1 MKKHFTLI
9 ELLVV
14 IAIIAILAAMLL
26 PALAKARDKAQTASC
41 QANLRQLGTATAM
54 YVSDNDQYMPQVYG
68 NKPGPWWWEQL
79 YDYYGDYKVMACP
92 AGDETVGD
100 WHRTNGEGV
109 VLTSFTKLHYAAK
122 QAHIWNGG
130 GCYYS
135 RKIVKFT
142 EPSSVVP
149 YCDYKQAYSHFCSV
163 DGCADNY
170 NTSEDMTSVKRHNL
184 MQNCCY
190 IDGHVQSLTYSQF
203 KDKGTMGQKIFGHG
217 MF

>member
-1 MKKHFTLI
+1 MKKQFTLI

-41 QANLRQLGTATAM
+41 QANLKQLGTATAM
-54 YVSDNDQYMPQVYG
+54 YTSDNDMYMPQVYG
-68 NKPGPWWWEQL
+68 SKPGPWWWEQL
-79 YDYYGDYKVMACP
+79 YNYYGDYKVMACP

-109 VLTSFTKLHYAAK
+109 VLTSFNKLHYAAK

-130 GCYYS
+130 GCNYS

-142 EPSSVVP
+142 EPSAVVP
-149 YCDYKQAYSHFCSV
+149 YCDYKQAYSHYCCV

-170 NTSEDMTSVKRHNL
+170 NTSEDMTSVKRHNM

-190 IDGHVQSLTYSQF
+190 IDGHVQSLTYAQF
-203 KDKGTMGQKIFGHG
+203 KDQVETGKKIFGHG
-217 MF
+217 LF